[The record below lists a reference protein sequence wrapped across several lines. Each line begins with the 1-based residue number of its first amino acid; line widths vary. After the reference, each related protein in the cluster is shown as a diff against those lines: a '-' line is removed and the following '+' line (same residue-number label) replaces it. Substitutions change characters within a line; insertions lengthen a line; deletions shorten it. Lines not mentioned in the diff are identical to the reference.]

1 MSEHSIFYYPYASF
15 TDQQALLLKA
25 AALYFD
31 KLHILDPFKAS
42 SGTIGPGMIGKDVG
56 LLEDAGILD
65 RVGPAQVLL
74 KYEDAIADAI
84 RADLNDPKFNK
95 LCETS
100 GRAQYWTLA
109 LAKIPKEIR
118 NDPEFQPLD
127 RSMQH
132 LMGTMVRE
140 VVPDAAKYAEDFAE
154 IFDEYRES
162 DSGVMEYRYADYPLE
177 LGESI
182 MVNHALFGSL
192 LYTGSIPL
200 TDDSFHNKVLNF
212 KIERSMAIPEI
223 KDILEDK
230 AIKRKFK
237 RNKLSMESLTDI
249 DLAVI
254 SPMMPLEEILKY
266 REDNKDSLQEVR
278 NKLGWL
284 AREIENTP
292 WTNGFEN
299 ELDSKAIPKIHHILD
314 EAKKSRDSWLKSDR
328 GKKSLKLAGIT
339 TGAAVATI
347 SLALS
352 PTPLLPVAIVTG
364 VLGLISSSVIP
375 GLEWMMDWRDG
386 KNPVTENGLHYLL
399 KISGA

>member
-74 KYEDAIADAI
+74 KYEDVMADAI
-84 RADLNDPKFNK
+84 RADLNDPEFNR

-100 GRAQYWTLA
+100 GRAQMWRLA
-109 LAKIPKEIR
+109 LAKVPKKIR
-118 NDPEFQPLD
+118 DDTEFKPLD
-127 RSMQH
+127 RSMQR
-132 LMGTMVRE
+132 LMGE
-140 VVPDAAKYAEDFAE
+140 VANQILGESNTYVETYAEVY
-154 IFDEYRES
+154 DECWSSGSES
-162 DSGVMEYRYADYPLE
+162 VEFRYADYGLP

-192 LYTGSIPL
+192 LYTGSTPL
-200 TDDSFHNKVLNF
+200 TDDPFHNKVLNL
-212 KIERSMAIPEI
+212 KIERSKAIPKI
-223 KDILEDK
+223 RDILEDK
-230 AIKRKFK
+230 AIKRKLK
-237 RNKLSMESLTDI
+237 RDKLSMESLTDI
-249 DLAVI
+249 DLAII
-254 SPMMPLEEILKY
+254 SPEMPLEEILKY
-266 REDNKDSLQEVR
+266 RENNKDSLQEVR
-278 NKLGWL
+278 KNLGWL
-284 AREIENTP
+284 SREIENTP
-292 WTNGFEN
+292 WSKDFDD
-299 ELDSKAIPKIHHILD
+299 ELDSKAIPKIHRIL
-314 EAKKSRDSWLKSDR
+314 EKAKKSRDSWIKSDR

-339 TGAAVATI
+339 TGAAAATV

-364 VLGLISSSVIP
+364 VLGLISSSIIP
-375 GLEWMMDWRDG
+375 GLEWAMDWRDG
-386 KNPVTENGLHYLL
+386 KKTATENGLHYLMNI
-399 KISGA
+399 KG